1 MIDAHAGLGSSG
13 VVFDVRRYAVH
24 DGPGIRT
31 TVFLKGCP
39 LRCAWCHNPESQS
52 PHPQLLVRASR
63 CLRCGACVAAC
74 PHGALELRDD
84 RVLTNGEACTLCGAC
99 VAACPA
105 EARETI
111 GVSMTVADVLRE
123 VERDRLFYEG
133 SGGGVTFSGGEPL
146 AQSAFLLGLLRAGR
160 ERGLHTALDTCGHA
174 PADVFERAVA
184 LTDLVLF
191 DVKHAD
197 SERHREGTGVGN
209 ERILDNLRR
218 LAASGVDC
226 IVRVPLVPGFND
238 AEDDLCDIAALVAAL
253 PRVPPV
259 QLLPFHTAAEDKHRR
274 FGLPY
279 RRFGDQ
285 HLDGAAL
292 AACLTPFDRFGVAA
306 QIGGG

>member
-1 MIDAHAGLGSSG
+1 MSEAHAGEEASG
-13 VVFDVRRYAVH
+13 VVFDVRRYALH

-39 LRCAWCHNPESQS
+39 LRCAWCHNPESQA
-52 PHPQLLVRASR
+52 PEPQLLVRASR

-74 PHGALELRDD
+74 PRGALELRGD
-84 RVLTNGEACTLCGAC
+84 RVETDPVACTLCGAC
-99 VAACPA
+99 VDACPA
-105 EARETI
+105 EARQAI
-111 GVSMTVADVLRE
+111 GMPMTVGDVLRE
-123 VERDRLFYEG
+123 VERDRLFYED

-146 AQSAFLLGLLRAGR
+146 AQSVFLLALLRACR

-174 PADVFERAVA
+174 PADVFGRAVA
-184 LTDLVLF
+184 LADLVLF
-191 DVKHAD
+191 DLKHAD

-209 ERILDNLRR
+209 ERILENLRH
-218 LAASGVDC
+218 LAATGVDV

-238 AEDDLCDIAALVAAL
+238 AEEDLSAIAALVAAL

-279 RRFGDQ
+279 RRFGE
-285 HLDGAAL
+285 HHHDGAAL
-292 AACLTPFDRFGVAA
+292 AACRTPFDRAGVAA
-306 QIGGG
+306 AIGG

>member
-1 MIDAHAGLGSSG
+1 MKDGHAGEGPSG

-31 TVFLKGCP
+31 TVSLKGCP
-39 LRCAWCHNPESQS
+39 LRCAWCHNPESQGAE
-52 PHPQLLVRASR
+52 PQLLVRASR
-63 CLRCGACVAAC
+63 CLRCGACVRAC
-74 PHGALELRDD
+74 PHGALRLRGD
-84 RVLTNGEACTLCGAC
+84 RVETDGDACTLCGAC
-99 VAACPA
+99 VDACPA

-111 GVSMTVADVLRE
+111 GRSMTVADVLRE
-123 VERDRLFYEG
+123 VERDRLFYED

-146 AQSAFLLGLLRAGR
+146 AQGAFLLALLRACR

-174 PADVFERAVA
+174 PADVFALAIA

-197 SERHREGTGVGN
+197 SARHREGTGVGN
-209 ERILDNLRR
+209 ERILANLRH
-218 LAASGVDC
+218 LAATGVDS

-238 AEDDLCDIAALVAAL
+238 AEDDLRAIAALVAAL

-259 QLLPFHTAAEDKHRR
+259 QLLPFHPAAEDKHRR
-274 FGLPY
+274 FGMPY
-279 RRFGDQ
+279 RRFGDRP
-285 HLDGAAL
+285 LEGAAL
-292 AACLTPFDRFGVAA
+292 AACRTPFDRIGVAA

>member
-1 MIDAHAGLGSSG
+1 MSDAHAGEEASG

-39 LRCAWCHNPESQS
+39 LRCAWCHNPESQA
-52 PHPQLLVRASR
+52 PEPQLLVRASR

-74 PHGALELRDD
+74 PHGALELRGD
-84 RVLTNGEACTLCGAC
+84 RVETDPEACTLCGAC
-99 VAACPA
+99 VEACPA
-105 EARETI
+105 EARAMI

-123 VERDRLFYEG
+123 VERDRLFYED

-146 AQSAFLLGLLRAGR
+146 AQSRFSLALLHACR

-174 PADVFERAVA
+174 PAGVFRQAVA

-197 SERHREGTGVGN
+197 GARHREGTGVGH
-209 ERILDNLRR
+209 ERILENLRH
-218 LAASGVDC
+218 LAATGVEF
-226 IVRVPLVPGFND
+226 IVRVPLIPGFND
-238 AEDDLCDIAALVAAL
+238 AEEDLGAIAALVAAL

-259 QLLPFHTAAEDKHRR
+259 QLLPFHMAAEDKHRR

-279 RRFGDQ
+279 RRFGDR
-285 HLDGAAL
+285 HHDDAAL
-292 AACLTPFDRFGVAA
+292 AACRAPFDRAGVAA
-306 QIGGG
+306 QIGG

>member
-1 MIDAHAGLGSSG
+1 MSDGHAVEPSG

-52 PHPQLLVRASR
+52 PQPQLLVRATR

-74 PHGALELRDD
+74 PHGALELRDG
-84 RVLTNGEACTLCGAC
+84 RVETDPGACAMCGAC
-99 VAACPA
+99 VDACPA
-105 EARETI
+105 EARATI
-111 GVSMTVADVLRE
+111 GASMTVTDVLRE
-123 VERDRLFYEG
+123 VERDRLFYED

-146 AQSAFLLGLLRAGR
+146 AQAEFLLGLLGACRG
-160 ERGLHTALDTCGHA
+160 RGLPTVLDTCGHA
-174 PADVFERAVA
+174 PVGHFLRAIA
-184 LTDLVLF
+184 LADLVLF

-197 SERHREGTGVGN
+197 GERHREGTGVGN
-209 ERILDNLRR
+209 ERILENLRH
-218 LAASGVDC
+218 LAASDVAW

-238 AEDDLCDIAALVAAL
+238 AAEDLGAIAALLAAL

-259 QLLPFHTAAEDKHRR
+259 QLLPFHAAAEEKHRR

-279 RRFGDQ
+279 RRFADRL
-285 HLDGAAL
+285 LDDAAL
-292 AACLTPFDRFGVAA
+292 AACRTPFERLGVAA
-306 QIGGG
+306 RIGGGG